1 MSPVALPYS
10 ILEFHTLKA
19 GLLGCR
25 LLELLLATWYLSC
38 CESKLKKNPVEAKLR
53 ERGLH
58 KI

>member
-10 ILEFHTLKA
+10 ILEFRTLKA

-38 CESKLKKNPVEAKLR
+38 CESKLKKIQLKLN
-53 ERGLH
+53 
-58 KI
+58 